1 MFKVIAYAETVE
13 GDELRI
19 PLKTFETEEQADM
32 FCDSDDLCNNKIIRK
47 LCTYYSDLS
56 PWDFVHM
63 ILKVD

>member
-13 GDELRI
+13 GDKLRVT
-19 PLKTFETEEQADM
+19 LGKFKTGEQADM
-32 FCDSDDLCNNKIIRK
+32 FCNSDDLCNNEIIRK
-47 LCTYYSDLS
+47 LCTYYPDLS